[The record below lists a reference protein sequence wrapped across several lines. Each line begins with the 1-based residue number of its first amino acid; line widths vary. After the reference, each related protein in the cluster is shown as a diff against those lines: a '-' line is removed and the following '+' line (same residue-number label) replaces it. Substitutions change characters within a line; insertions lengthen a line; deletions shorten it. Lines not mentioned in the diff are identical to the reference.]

1 MLERILGIV
10 LMMLKIVNAVIALVE
25 RLKRALFGKLWD

>member
-25 RLKRALFGKLWD
+25 RLKSRPRH